1 MGGYQVIGAGV
12 CVCVCVMGLL
22 SCGKET
28 GCGSVIVLSRGLCGV
43 LLKGC
48 RYCGLGNVLL

>member
-1 MGGYQVIGAGV
+1 MGGYQVIGVGV
-12 CVCVCVMGLL
+12 CVGVCVMGLL

-28 GCGSVIVLSRGLCGV
+28 GCGSVIVLSRVLCGV

-48 RYCGLGNVLL
+48 RYCGLGNGLL

>member
-1 MGGYQVIGAGV
+1 MIGVGV
-12 CVCVCVMGLL
+12 GLDVCVMGLL
-22 SCGKET
+22 SCGNET
-28 GCGSVIVLSRGLCGV
+28 GCGSVIVLSRVLCGV